1 MVCCSRCPGDSKKKA
16 ALIDYL
22 ERINEADEWIRQHP
36 KEWAAFYA
44 KETNQKT
51 DEYQKQ
57 FEEQE
62 AQRKGRIAPLD
73 EKTIQ
78 SEQDIINSFI
88 KMGLLKQPV
97 EAAGLF
103 DGSLTEA
110 ISKFHVYE

>member
-1 MVCCSRCPGDSKKKA
+1 MISKHCLCLHQTVCRP
-16 ALIDYL
+16 Y
-22 ERINEADEWIRQHP
+22 
-36 KEWAAFYA
+36 Y
-44 KETNQKT
+44 
-51 DEYQKQ
+51 EYQKQ

-88 KMGLLKQPV
+88 KMGLLNQPV